1 MDCNINI
8 NWELVCQR
16 SEYLAAYHHY
26 HLHQEGSLIDGSPQ
40 CNILDFLCSP
50 EWQEQYMY
58 HYRAAI
64 RVLTDD
70 KTLPFIERVGEDPR
84 PYLDMMDINP
94 AIVID
99 VISFLQSTYLL
110 IIYVQDV
117 LQVQN

>member
-1 MDCNINI
+1 MDCKINI

-26 HLHQEGSLIDGSPQ
+26 HLHREGSLIDGSPQ
-40 CNILDFLCSP
+40 CNILDCPCSP

-70 KTLPFIERVGEDPR
+70 KTLPFIERVGEDPSGYDGY
-84 PYLDMMDINP
+84 PSSNFY
-94 AIVID
+94 
-99 VISFLQSTYLL
+99 
-110 IIYVQDV
+110 
-117 LQVQN
+117 